1 MLLWLVVRAEGMW
14 SHDDGVWWDESVVR
28 VERPESGL
36 RIYHFT
42 NNEDRFR
49 VLVASVAESFHADAK
64 RHVHDCDASQWQPMS
79 SFVSDTV
86 EATQKRSAPA
96 AYSCLHPRP
105 LADALLEKFN
115 GEASLARAMKLAFNV
130 SEPCVHREGKV
141 DPKLGGSW
149 LNNHVLYH
157 FSRAYRGTRSW
168 TQK

>member
-115 GEASLARAMKLAFNV
+115 GEASLARAMKLAVEAGRASFRAGRIPRKLYATA
-130 SEPCVHREGKV
+130 SSPLEGV
-141 DPKLGGSW
+141 IGSSQ
-149 LNNHVLYH
+149 V
-157 FSRAYRGTRSW
+157 
-168 TQK
+168 